1 MVVVGGIVV
10 AAVAVGYRMVS
21 AAVEGV
27 AVLGNAYINE
37 DDSELEE
44 DDEGDEEDEG

>member
-10 AAVAVGYRMVS
+10 AAVAVGYQIVS

-44 DDEGDEEDEG
+44 DEGDEEDEG